1 MSSLNLYSLVTI
13 FLLFVGGIASLAFWY
28 WIGRRPLKQPA
39 LSGQPTM
46 EKPYFKL

>member
-39 LSGQPTM
+39 LSAPSHYGKTI
-46 EKPYFKL
+46 F